1 MKTKLTL
8 TIIGIIQLLQSV
20 LYAGFAESSIDMMF
34 NIGAEAR
41 QLAIMFQ
48 YALTPAFLMI
58 GLMLLFSRNLAVED
72 AKKLLLAIS
81 LHTFL
86 CLVPFTIWL
95 LPHLQIWDLQIL
107 LLISSCLVW
116 LFLLILNRKDK
127 LIYSYSNYK
136 T

>member
-58 GLMLLFSRNLAVED
+58 GLILLFSRNLALED
-72 AKKLLLAIS
+72 AKKLLLAIIIAYIPLFGAFYYMAS
-81 LHTFL
+81 SPLTNMGLADFAID
-86 CLVPFTIWL
+86 LVMFGLAVLTYLKP
-95 LPHLQIWDLQIL
+95 
-107 LLISSCLVW
+107 
-116 LFLLILNRKDK
+116 KG
-127 LIYSYSNYK
+127 
-136 T
+136 

>member
-72 AKKLLLAIS
+72 AKKLLLAIIIAYIPLFCAFYYMAS
-81 LHTFL
+81 SPITNIGLADFAIDFVMFGL
-86 CLVPFTIWL
+86 AIFTYFK
-95 LPHLQIWDLQIL
+95 P
-107 LLISSCLVW
+107 
-116 LFLLILNRKDK
+116 KG
-127 LIYSYSNYK
+127 
-136 T
+136 

>member
-72 AKKLLLAIS
+72 AKKLLLAIIIGYIPLFGAFYYMAYS
-81 LHTFL
+81 PITNMGLADFAIDFVMFGL
-86 CLVPFTIWL
+86 A
-95 LPHLQIWDLQIL
+95 IL
-107 LLISSCLVW
+107 TYLKPKGLIN
-116 LFLLILNRKDK
+116 LLILQ
-127 LIYSYSNYK
+127 L
-136 T
+136 

>member
-58 GLMLLFSRNLAVED
+58 GLMLLFSRNLALED
-72 AKKLLLAIS
+72 AKKLLLAIIIAYIPLFGAFYYMAS
-81 LHTFL
+81 SPLTNMGLADFAIDFVMFGL
-86 CLVPFTIWL
+86 AIFTYL
-95 LPHLQIWDLQIL
+95 KPK
-107 LLISSCLVW
+107 V
-116 LFLLILNRKDK
+116 
-127 LIYSYSNYK
+127 
-136 T
+136 

>member
-8 TIIGIIQLLQSV
+8 TIIGIIQLIQSV

-72 AKKLLLAIS
+72 AKKLLLAIIIAYIPLFGS
-81 LHTFL
+81 FYYMASSPLTNVGLADFAIDFVMFGL
-86 CLVPFTIWL
+86 AIFTYL
-95 LPHLQIWDLQIL
+95 KP
-107 LLISSCLVW
+107 
-116 LFLLILNRKDK
+116 KG
-127 LIYSYSNYK
+127 
-136 T
+136 

>member
-72 AKKLLLAIS
+72 AKKLLLAIIIAYIPLFGAFYYMAS
-81 LHTFL
+81 SPLTNMGLADFAIDFAMFGL
-86 CLVPFTIWL
+86 AIFTYL
-95 LPHLQIWDLQIL
+95 KP
-107 LLISSCLVW
+107 
-116 LFLLILNRKDK
+116 KG
-127 LIYSYSNYK
+127 
-136 T
+136 

>member
-1 MKTKLTL
+1 MICGNW
-8 TIIGIIQLLQSV
+8 IIKSV

-72 AKKLLLAIS
+72 AKKLLLAIIIAYIPLFGGFYYMAS
-81 LHTFL
+81 SPLTNMGIADF
-86 CLVPFTIWL
+86 
-95 LPHLQIWDLQIL
+95 
-107 LLISSCLVW
+107 LLISSSLVW
-116 LFLLILNRKDK
+116 LFSLILNRKDK

>member
-48 YALTPAFLMI
+48 YALTPAFFMI

-72 AKKLLLAIS
+72 AKKLLLAIIIAYIPLFGAFYYMAS
-81 LHTFL
+81 SPLTNMGLADFAIDFVMFGL
-86 CLVPFTIWL
+86 AIFTYL
-95 LPHLQIWDLQIL
+95 KPK
-107 LLISSCLVW
+107 V
-116 LFLLILNRKDK
+116 
-127 LIYSYSNYK
+127 
-136 T
+136 

>member
-72 AKKLLLAIS
+72 AKKLLLAIIIAYIPLFGAFYYMAS
-81 LHTFL
+81 SPITNMGLADFAIDFVMFGL
-86 CLVPFTIWL
+86 A
-95 LPHLQIWDLQIL
+95 IL
-107 LLISSCLVW
+107 TYLKPKGLIN
-116 LFLLILNRKDK
+116 LLILQ
-127 LIYSYSNYK
+127 L
-136 T
+136 

>member
-72 AKKLLLAIS
+72 AKKLLLAIIIAYIPLFGAFYYMAS
-81 LHTFL
+81 SPLTNVGLADFAIDFVMFGL
-86 CLVPFTIWL
+86 AIFTYL
-95 LPHLQIWDLQIL
+95 KPK
-107 LLISSCLVW
+107 V
-116 LFLLILNRKDK
+116 
-127 LIYSYSNYK
+127 
-136 T
+136 

>member
-58 GLMLLFSRNLAVED
+58 GLMLLF
-72 AKKLLLAIS
+72 
-81 LHTFL
+81 
-86 CLVPFTIWL
+86 
-95 LPHLQIWDLQIL
+95 
-107 LLISSCLVW
+107 
-116 LFLLILNRKDK
+116 
-127 LIYSYSNYK
+127 
-136 T
+136 

>member
-72 AKKLLLAIS
+72 AKKLLLAVIIAYIPLFGAFYYMAS
-81 LHTFL
+81 SPLTNVGVADFAIDFVMFGL
-86 CLVPFTIWL
+86 AVFTYL
-95 LPHLQIWDLQIL
+95 KP
-107 LLISSCLVW
+107 
-116 LFLLILNRKDK
+116 KG
-127 LIYSYSNYK
+127 
-136 T
+136 